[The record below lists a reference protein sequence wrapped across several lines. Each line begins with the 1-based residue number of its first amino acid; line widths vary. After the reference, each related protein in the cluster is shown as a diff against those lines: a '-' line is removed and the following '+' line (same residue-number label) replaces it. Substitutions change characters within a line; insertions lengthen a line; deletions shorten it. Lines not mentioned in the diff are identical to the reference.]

1 MAILACMPL
10 PTPPAATAA
19 HSTVGE
25 TAAVIKSPTS
35 RSGRVLVL
43 GGTGRVGWSTATALS
58 KLRPDLNILIGG
70 RNREKGISLA
80 SKLGERSKFVQVDI
94 HDPSML
100 EEALY
105 GVDLVVHAAGPFQRE
120 DKCTVL
126 EAAISTK
133 TPYVDVCDN
142 MDYSWRA
149 KGFHEQAKASGV
161 PAIITAGICPGV
173 SNVMAAE
180 LVHAA
185 RSKKACKPERL
196 SFFYYIAG
204 SGGVGP
210 TTLASSF
217 FLLGEDAIAYN
228 KGEEIKLKPYSGVL
242 NIDFGKGVGKKNVYL
257 LNLPE
262 VKSAFKFLNVPTVSL
277 SARFGSDPFF
287 WNWGMHTFANFLPT
301 DILRDK
307 SKVLKL
313 VEVIDPIVRTIDGIA
328 GESVSMRVDLEYS
341 NGQNILGLFTHKK
354 LSISVGYAATAFVLA
369 ILEGNTQPGVW
380 FPEEPQGIA
389 TKARKLLLERAT
401 QGATNFVMNK
411 TSWMVEPGQ
420 N

>member
-1 MAILACMPL
+1 MM
-10 PTPPAATAA
+10 
-19 HSTVGE
+19 
-25 TAAVIKSPTS
+25 KSSTS
-35 RSGRVLVL
+35 RSGGRVLVL

-70 RNREKGISLA
+70 RNREKGKSLA
-80 SKLGERSKFVQVDI
+80 SKLGKRSEFVQVDI
-94 HDPSML
+94 HDVSML

-105 GVDLVVHAAGPFQRE
+105 GVDLVVHAAGPFQKE

-196 SFFYYIAG
+196 SYFYYIAG

-242 NIDFGKGVGKKNVYL
+242 NIDLGKGVGKKNVYL
-257 LNLPE
+257 MNLPE
-262 VKSAFKFLNVPTVSL
+262 VKSAFKFLNVPTVS
-277 SARFGSDPFF
+277 ARFGSDPFI

-307 SKVLKL
+307 SNVLKL
-313 VEVIDPIVRTIDGIA
+313 VEVIDPIVRIIDGIS
-328 GESVSMRVDLEYS
+328 GESVSMRVDLECS
-341 NGQNILGLFTHKK
+341 NGQNILGLFTHRK

-411 TSWMVEPGQ
+411 
-420 N
+420 

>member
-1 MAILACMPL
+1 MAMVVRACMPL
-10 PTPPAATAA
+10 PPTTPPAAAA

-25 TAAVIKSPTS
+25 AAAAT
-35 RSGRVLVL
+35 RSARVLLL

-70 RNREKGISLA
+70 RNREKGKYLA
-80 SKLGERSKFVQVDI
+80 SKLGKRSEFVQADI
-94 HDPSML
+94 HDASML
-100 EEALY
+100 EEALN

-120 DKCTVL
+120 DRCTVL

-133 TPYVDVCDN
+133 TPYVDVCDDV
-142 MDYSWRA
+142 DYSWRA

-185 RSKKACKPERL
+185 RSKKVCKPERL
-196 SFFYYIAG
+196 RFSYYIAG
-204 SGGVGP
+204 SGGVGL

-217 FLLGEDAIAYN
+217 LLLGKDAITYN

-242 NIDFGKGVGKKNVYL
+242 NIDFGKGVGKKDVYL

-262 VKSAFKFLNVPTVSL
+262 VKSAFKYLNVPTV
-277 SARFGSDPFF
+277 SARFGSDPIF
-287 WNWGMHTFANFLPT
+287 WNWGMHYFANFLPI

-307 SKVLKL
+307 NNVLKL
-313 VEVIDPIVRTIDGIA
+313 VEAIDPIVRTIDGIV
-328 GESVSMRVDLEYS
+328 GECVSMRVDLQYS
-341 NGQNILGLFTHKK
+341 NGQNILGLFTHRK
-354 LSISVGYAATAFVLA
+354 LSLSVGYAAAAFVLA

-380 FPEEPQGIA
+380 FPEEPEGIA
-389 TKARKLLLERAT
+389 TEARKLLLERAT

-411 TSWMVEPGQ
+411 TSRMVETGR